1 LGHPVHGNRTPQQR
15 HGYESVRNN
24 SVPQMTAT
32 LTRTLRTTEYFTLAF
47 GAMVGVGWLVVI
59 DDWLARGG
67 PGGAMLGFLLGG
79 LGLAPIAYV
88 YGKFVRAIP
97 DAASEMAYAS
107 AVFPPSVGFL
117 SGWLMTLAYLI
128 VCPWEAVAIGK
139 VVSLFLPE
147 IQSHR
152 IYVVGG
158 VSVYLPALS
167 LGLVT
172 TGLVVSLNYRGIR
185 LSARFQN
192 LVTFGLLT
200 LFCIFSFMGLMH
212 GSVANLRPFFS
223 RGAENGWAAGLI
235 SVVMVL
241 QIVPYFLT
249 GFESVPKCSEEARD
263 GFNPSGFSR
272 AIFLGLA
279 AGTFFY
285 VVIIG
290 VVSGLVPW
298 RALTT
303 ERYATVVAFK
313 RAFGSDLIVRVIIL
327 AALLSL
333 LKVFNANFLTA
344 SRMVFA
350 LGRRGMIPSRLGRIH
365 VRFHSPYQAVLFC
378 GAVTVAGTLI
388 GESILIPVTEVGSLC
403 SAIGWLITCLAFM
416 RWRRVSA
423 GREPGG
429 RKEIAVARLGA
440 LVAAALLLLKLLPF
454 VPGSFGMW
462 EYVSFLVWLILG
474 ALLWRRT

>member
-1 LGHPVHGNRTPQQR
+1 
-15 HGYESVRNN
+15 
-24 SVPQMTAT
+24 
-32 LTRTLRTTEYFTLAF
+32 LRTTEYFTLAF
-47 GAMVGVGWLVVI
+47 GAMVGVGWLVVM

-79 LGLAPIAYV
+79 LGLVPIAYV

-139 VVSLFLPE
+139 VMSLFLPE

-152 IYVVGG
+152 IYGVGG

-172 TGLVVSLNYRGIR
+172 TGLVVW

-192 LVTFGLLT
+192 LVTIGLLT

-223 RGAENGWAAGLI
+223 REAENGWVAGFI
-235 SVVMVL
+235 SVVMML
-241 QIVPYFLT
+241 QIVPFFLT

-279 AGTFFY
+279 AGTIFY

-298 RALTT
+298 RTLTT
-303 ERYATVVAFK
+303 ERYATAVAFK
-313 RAFGSDLIVRVIIL
+313 RAFGSELIVRVIIL

-365 VRFHSPYQAVLFC
+365 ARFHSPYQAVLFC

-403 SAIGWLITCLAFM
+403 SAIGWLITCLAFI

-462 EYVSFLVWLILG
+462 EYVSFFVWLILG

>member
-1 LGHPVHGNRTPQQR
+1 MKDI
-15 HGYESVRNN
+15 
-24 SVPQMTAT
+24 SVPQVTAT

-59 DDWLARGG
+59 DDWLVRGG

-97 DAASEMAYAS
+97 DAASELAYAS

-152 IYVVGG
+152 IYSVGG

-172 TGLVVSLNYRGIR
+172 TGLVVFINYRGIR

-192 LVTFGLLT
+192 VVTFGLLA
-200 LFCIFSFMGLMH
+200 LFCVFSFMGLLH
-212 GSVANLRPFFS
+212 GNVANLRPFFS
-223 RGAENGWAAGLI
+223 REAENGWAAGLVSI
-235 SVVMVL
+235 VMVL

-249 GFESVPKCSEEARD
+249 GFEAVPKCSEEARD
-263 GFNPSGFSR
+263 GFNPIGFSR

-279 AGTFFY
+279 AGTIFY

-298 RALTT
+298 RALTA

-350 LGRRGMIPSRLGRIH
+350 LGRREMIPSRLGTIH
-365 VRFHSPYQAVLFC
+365 ARFHSPYHAVLFC

-403 SAIGWLITCLAFM
+403 SAIGWLITCLAFI
-416 RWRRVSA
+416 RWRRVSV
-423 GREPGG
+423 GRGPGAH
-429 RKEIAVARLGA
+429 KEIAVARLGA

-454 VPGSFGMW
+454 IPGSFGVW
-462 EYVSFLVWLILG
+462 EYISFFTWLILG
-474 ALLWRRT
+474 ALLWRRIPTIDPGSEV